1 MTVEFKMQ
9 VEYKFIGCLN
19 TNHDVLQLV
28 CIFKIMA
35 VDSNKTRQFLIS
47 TPPKNV
53 YRTVDIMN
61 LKYSGK
67 HETKFTLIDS
77 LI

>member
-1 MTVEFKMQ
+1 MEFKI
-9 VEYKFIGCLN
+9 VYKFIGCLN

>member
-1 MTVEFKMQ
+1 MTVEFKI
-9 VEYKFIGCLN
+9 VYKFIGCLN
-19 TNHDVLQLV
+19 TNHDVLELV

-77 LI
+77 LF

>member
-1 MTVEFKMQ
+1 MTVEFKI
-9 VEYKFIGCLN
+9 VYKFIGCLN
-19 TNHDVLQLV
+19 TNHDVLRLV
-28 CIFKIMA
+28 CIFKIMTA
-35 VDSNKTRQFLIS
+35 DNNKKRQFLIS

-77 LI
+77 LF

>member
-1 MTVEFKMQ
+1 MTVEFKI
-9 VEYKFIGCLN
+9 VCKFIGCLN

-28 CIFKIMA
+28 CIFKIMT
-35 VDSNKTRQFLIS
+35 VDNNKTRQFLIS

>member
-1 MTVEFKMQ
+1 MTVEFKI
-9 VEYKFIGCLN
+9 VYKFIGCLN

-28 CIFKIMA
+28 CIFKIMTA
-35 VDSNKTRQFLIS
+35 DNNKKRQFLIS

-67 HETKFTLIDS
+67 LETKFTLIDS
-77 LI
+77 LF

>member
-1 MTVEFKMQ
+1 MTVEFKI
-9 VEYKFIGCLN
+9 VYKFIGCLN

-28 CIFKIMA
+28 CIFKIMT
-35 VDSNKTRQFLIS
+35 VDNNKTRQFFIS

-67 HETKFTLIDS
+67 LETKFTLIDS
-77 LI
+77 LF

>member
-1 MTVEFKMQ
+1 MEFKI
-9 VEYKFIGCLN
+9 VYKFIGCLN

-35 VDSNKTRQFLIS
+35 ADNNKKRQFLIS

-77 LI
+77 LF

>member
-1 MTVEFKMQ
+1 MTVEFKI
-9 VEYKFIGCLN
+9 VCKFIGCLN
-19 TNHDVLQLV
+19 TNQDVLQLV

>member
-1 MTVEFKMQ
+1 MTVEFKI
-9 VEYKFIGCLN
+9 VYKFVGCLN

-28 CIFKIMA
+28 WIFKIMT
-35 VDSNKTRQFLIS
+35 VDNHKTRQFFIS

-67 HETKFTLIDS
+67 LETKFTLIDS
-77 LI
+77 LF

>member
-1 MTVEFKMQ
+1 MTVEFKI
-9 VEYKFIGCLN
+9 VCKFIGCLN
-19 TNHDVLQLV
+19 TNQDVLQLV
-28 CIFKIMA
+28 CIFKIMT
-35 VDSNKTRQFLIS
+35 VDNNKTRQFLIS

-67 HETKFTLIDS
+67 LETKFTLIDS
-77 LI
+77 LF

>member
-1 MTVEFKMQ
+1 MEFKI
-9 VEYKFIGCLN
+9 VYKFIGCLN

-28 CIFKIMA
+28 CIFKIMTA
-35 VDSNKTRQFLIS
+35 DNNKKRQFLIS

-67 HETKFTLIDS
+67 LETKFTLIDS
-77 LI
+77 LF